1 MKILE
6 FLNNNSNNSIVNEIK
21 MLIFYDQK
29 WMFPEI
35 GLDIIRDS
43 LEIEIEPNIKNLIE
57 HIVFEMNNRNISPEN
72 WESEFDKII
81 SKQKNT

>member
-1 MKILE
+1 MKIVE

-72 WESEFDKII
+72 WESEFDKIL
-81 SKQKNT
+81 SK

>member
-81 SKQKNT
+81 